1 MIELEKNGCISDA
14 EHNHD
19 CNCEG
24 EDCSCEDH
32 CGDEANIITLDM
44 EDGTQ
49 KDFEVLNIIE
59 MDGAN
64 YIALAEL
71 GANEYDILR
80 FVEVEENLELSI
92 IEDDE
97 EYQRAADRFNELF
110 SSEDD
115 IDMTSTEE

>member
-1 MIELEKNGCISDA
+1 MLNTITTAIARGGLLLRRSW
-14 EHNHD
+14 
-19 CNCEG
+19 
-24 EDCSCEDH
+24 
-32 CGDEANIITLDM
+32 GDEANIITLDM

-115 IDMTSTEE
+115 ITYLNRRIN